1 MTNEIILAIII
12 SILTSALIY
21 QNHQFAKERKTFIR
35 ALLSR
40 NVDDLNRAEMV
51 DKVGKTKDKPDAEDE
66 FSNVSADNPEAFDA
80 MIKSQ
85 LES

>member
-1 MTNEIILAIII
+1 MIDDLFLLIII
-12 SILTSALIY
+12 IGLIAFIAY
-21 QNHQFAKERKTFIR
+21 QTNQFAKERKTFIR

-51 DKVGKTKDKPDAEDE
+51 DKVGKTKDVPDAEEE
-66 FSNVSADNPEAFDA
+66 FLPVTADNPDAFDK
-80 MIKSQ
+80 MIKDQ